1 MNYSLDT
8 ALPILERTP
17 AVLSTLLS
25 GLPDEWT
32 RATEGPDT
40 WSPYDVIG
48 HLLHGEHSNWV
59 TRVGAIL
66 SQDETRSFAPFDRF
80 AQFRESEGKTLS
92 QLLQEFSA
100 ARQKSLNWL
109 REQHI
114 SASQLELEGIH
125 PAFGTVTLA
134 QLLATWVVHDL
145 DHITQVVRVMA
156 KQYDNA
162 VGPWKEY
169 LRVLRS

>member
-1 MNYSLDT
+1 MTYSLDS
-8 ALPILERTP
+8 AIPILERTP
-17 AVLSTLLS
+17 ATLSALLS
-25 GLPDEWT
+25 GIPDEWT

-59 TRVGAIL
+59 ERVRIIL
-66 SQDETRSFAPFDRF
+66 AQDEARTFPTFDRF
-80 AQFRESEGKTLS
+80 AQFRESEGKTLA
-92 QLLQEFSA
+92 QLLDEFSA
-100 ARQKSLNWL
+100 ARRKNLDWL
-109 REQHI
+109 RAQQI
-114 SASQLELEGIH
+114 SEAQLALEAIH
-125 PAFGTVTLA
+125 PAFGTVSLS

-145 DHITQVVRVMA
+145 DHITQIARVMA
-156 KQYDNA
+156 KQYDAA